1 MIRIRGIMQQIKYLS
16 SSWNDITHSRGW
28 FGKVCLLGLIAMIPI
43 FGIMVLRG
51 YMYGWARDIAWR
63 VHEPMPAKIF
73 GNEDGGLYKRGFY
86 MLVLNLVLALAVYLL
101 LWLVALIPGMSTVQ
115 SYGTYGSLTVEYTVN
130 SPLYFLI
137 YFALII
143 VETFIMWI
151 GSMRISIYGRLTP
164 GFQLNKI
171 WVMYKRLPGGMWRI
185 LGMELLIGLII
196 GIILSIVLTVV
207 LSVFIFGMIGSVAPS
222 ISSLD
227 YSDVYSMYALIY
239 NMIIA
244 WGPAFLLMLLV
255 AVYVT
260 LVATV
265 FLELLVARALGYWTM
280 QLDVPFWRG
289 QSDPLP
295 FEGQ

>member
-1 MIRIRGIMQQIKYLS
+1 MQQIKYLS

-28 FGKVCLLGLIAMIPI
+28 FGKICLLGLIAIIPI

-51 YMYGWARDIAWR
+51 YMYGGARDIAWR
-63 VHEPMPAKIF
+63 VHEPMPARIF

-86 MLVLNLVLALAVYLL
+86 MLVLNLVLALAVYLV

-115 SYGTYGSLTVEYTVN
+115 MYGTSTSFSVQYTVN

-185 LGMELLIGLII
+185 FGMELLIGLII
-196 GIILSIVLTVV
+196 GFVLSIVFTFA
-207 LSVFIFGMIGSVAPS
+207 LSAVIFGMLDTAIPS
-222 ISSLD
+222 INSID
-227 YSDVYSMYALIY
+227 YSDMNSLYALIY
-239 NMIIA
+239 NLVMA
-244 WGPAFLLMLLV
+244 WGPAFLLIMLV
-255 AVYVT
+255 FVYVT
-260 LVATV
+260 VVATV

>member
-1 MIRIRGIMQQIKYLS
+1 MQQIKYLS

-28 FGKVCLLGLIAMIPI
+28 FGKICLLGLIVMIPI

-86 MLVLNLVLALAVYLL
+86 MLVLNLVLALAVYLV

-115 SYGTYGSLTVEYTVN
+115 MYGTSTSFSVQYTVN

-185 LGMELLIGLII
+185 FGMELLIGLII
-196 GIILSIVLTVV
+196 GFVLSIVFTFALSAVV
-207 LSVFIFGMIGSVAPS
+207 FGMLDTAIPS
-222 ISSLD
+222 ITSVD
-227 YSDVYSMYALIY
+227 YSDMNSLYVLIY
-239 NMIIA
+239 NLVMA
-244 WGPAFLLMLLV
+244 WGPAFLLIMLV
-255 AVYVT
+255 FIYVT
-260 LVATV
+260 VVATV

>member
-1 MIRIRGIMQQIKYLS
+1 MQQIKYLS

-28 FGKVCLLGLIAMIPI
+28 FGKICLLGLITMIPI

-63 VHEPMPAKIF
+63 VHEPMPARIF

-86 MLVLNLVLALAVYLL
+86 MLVLNLVLALAVYLV

-115 SYGTYGSLTVEYTVN
+115 MYGTSTSFSVQYTVN

-185 LGMELLIGLII
+185 FGMELLIGLII
-196 GIILSIVLTVV
+196 GFVLSIVFTFA
-207 LSVFIFGMIGSVAPS
+207 LSAVIFGMLDTAIPS
-222 ISSLD
+222 INSID
-227 YSDVYSMYALIY
+227 YSDMNSLYALIY
-239 NMIIA
+239 NLVMA
-244 WGPAFLLMLLV
+244 WGPAFLLIMLV
-255 AVYVT
+255 FVYVT
-260 LVATV
+260 VVATV

>member
-1 MIRIRGIMQQIKYLS
+1 MQQIKYLS

-28 FGKVCLLGLIAMIPI
+28 FGKICLLGLITMIPI

-63 VHEPMPAKIF
+63 VHEPMPARIF

-86 MLVLNLVLALAVYLL
+86 MLVLNLVLALAVYLV

-115 SYGTYGSLTVEYTVN
+115 MYGTSTSFSVQYTVN

-185 LGMELLIGLII
+185 FGMELLIGLII
-196 GIILSIVLTVV
+196 GFVLSIVFTFA
-207 LSVFIFGMIGSVAPS
+207 LSAVIFGMLDTAIPS
-222 ISSLD
+222 ITSID
-227 YSDVYSMYALIY
+227 YSDMNSLYALIY
-239 NMIIA
+239 NLVMA
-244 WGPAFLLMLLV
+244 WGPAFLLIMLV
-255 AVYVT
+255 FVYVT
-260 LVATV
+260 VVATV

-289 QSDPLP
+289 QSAPLP

>member
-1 MIRIRGIMQQIKYLS
+1 MQQIKYLS

-28 FGKVCLLGLIAMIPI
+28 FGKICLLGLITMIPI

-63 VHEPMPAKIF
+63 VHEPMPARIF

-86 MLVLNLVLALAVYLL
+86 MLVLNLVLALAVYLV

-115 SYGTYGSLTVEYTVN
+115 MYGTSSSFSVQYTVN

-185 LGMELLIGLII
+185 FGMELLIGLII
-196 GIILSIVLTVV
+196 GFVLSIVFTFALSAVVFGMLDTVV
-207 LSVFIFGMIGSVAPS
+207 PS
-222 ISSLD
+222 ITSID
-227 YSDVYSMYALIY
+227 YSDMNSLYVLIY
-239 NMIIA
+239 NLVMA
-244 WGPAFLLMLLV
+244 WGPAFLLIMLV
-255 AVYVT
+255 FVYVT
-260 LVATV
+260 VVATV